1 MRALDSLKLKH
12 NDMHESNI
20 LLRESSWEVV
30 LIDPSN
36 ARTQR
41 NDHEQLLVICERAL
55 PRLKPWSFGRRENI
69 FDALGCCIG
78 SLVTHEDDLL
88 EVLSE
93 MTPPQLIEWRTEVAD
108 KAKGGGGVG
117 ESGPA

>member
-1 MRALDSLKLKH
+1 MKALDSLKLKH

-20 LLRESSWEVV
+20 MLRESSWEVV

-69 FDALGCCIG
+69 FDALGLKIDT
-78 SLVTHEDDLL
+78 LVDHEGELRQ
-88 EVLSE
+88 VLSE